1 MILPRTIYRCERYL
15 IHQHHTTPHNTAP
28 HNLFWEAVLGEGGE
42 VGGSRV
48 RVSDLDRKP
57 NAAVFLSRCW
67 LMLAVYSIVLAC
79 VGCGVVWCV
88 RERGGEGS
96 HVSQICPAWLQD
108 NRMRGDGG
116 GLSPSQPGEWEQPGP
131 GRSCRGYFWSS
142 STILDSGLEL
152 LIIPSQHRNSNNV

>member
-1 MILPRTIYRCERYL
+1 MILPRTIYKCERVSFTWY
-15 IHQHHTTPHNTAP
+15 TNTAP
-28 HNLFWEAVLGEGGE
+28 HNLFWEAVQGEGGE
-42 VGGSRV
+42 VEGSRV
-48 RVSDLDRKP
+48 WVSDLDRKP
-57 NAAVFLSRCW
+57 NAAVFLTRCW

-88 RERGGEGS
+88 WERGGGGGS